1 MIDLRPM
8 TRSDLGAALAIERA
22 VYPEPWPEK
31 VFTEELSGPH
41 RSYTVAMEA
50 DEVVGY
56 AGFVKLGDDAHI
68 TTITVT
74 EDRQGQGIGTEL
86 MLGLV
91 DQALAAGAENLT
103 LEVRVSNDRA
113 QGLYR
118 RFGLAP
124 VGIRRQYYQSEDAL
138 IMWARIDEPDY
149 AERIKRIRSGVS

>member
-1 MIDLRPM
+1 MVDLRPM
-8 TRSDLGAALAIERA
+8 SASDLGSALTIERA

-31 VFTEELSGPH
+31 VFVEEISGPH
-41 RSYTVAMEA
+41 RCYLVATEA

-68 TTITVT
+68 TTLTVT
-74 EDRQGQGIGTEL
+74 DDRQGQGIGTEL
-86 MLGLV
+86 MLALV
-91 DQALAAGAENLT
+91 DQALEAGAENLT

-113 QGLYR
+113 QALYR

-138 IMWARIDEPDY
+138 IMWAQIDEPGY
-149 AERIKRIRSGVS
+149 IERLKRIRSSVS

>member
-1 MIDLRPM
+1 MIELRPM
-8 TRSDLGAALAIERA
+8 SRSDLPAALAIERA
-22 VYPEPWPEK
+22 VYPEPWPAK
-31 VFTEELSGPH
+31 VFTEEIAGPH
-41 RSYTVAMEA
+41 RSYIVATEA

-74 EDRQGQGIGTEL
+74 DDQQGRGIGTEL
-86 MLGLV
+86 MLALV
-91 DQALAAGAENLT
+91 DQALEAGAENLT

-113 QGLYR
+113 QALYR

-138 IMWARIDEPDY
+138 IMWARIDQPDY
-149 AERIKRIRSGVS
+149 TERINGIRSGVS